1 MAKNLAVGCKLARAQ
16 ESTRKR
22 AAYLWRASIR
32 CYYPNAFPETPTGSL
47 RRDHCSLVVF
57 MKILLPLLLAL
68 SLFGANLHA
77 AEATAAAVYEL
88 RIYYT
93 HPGKMPDL
101 LKRFREHTTALFE
114 RHGMVN
120 VGYWL
125 PAGET
130 DPDKLYYVLKHASRD
145 AAKKSWDN
153 FRSDPEWK
161 EVQKNSEAAG
171 PIVAK
176 VDSIYLTPTDF
187 SALK

>member
-1 MAKNLAVGCKLARAQ
+1 M
-16 ESTRKR
+16 TH
-22 AAYLWRASIR
+22 
-32 CYYPNAFPETPTGSL
+32 PL
-47 RRDHCSLVVF
+47 RRDIRLLFAS
-57 MKILLPLLLAL
+57 MKILLPLLL
-68 SLFGANLHA
+68 SLCLLGSSLHA
-77 AEATAAAVYEL
+77 ADATASTVYEL

-120 VGYWL
+120 IGYWL

-145 AAKKSWDN
+145 AAKKSWDD
-153 FRSDPEWK
+153 FRADPEWK
-161 EVQKNSEAAG
+161 SVQKASEAAG
-171 PIVAK
+171 PIVMK